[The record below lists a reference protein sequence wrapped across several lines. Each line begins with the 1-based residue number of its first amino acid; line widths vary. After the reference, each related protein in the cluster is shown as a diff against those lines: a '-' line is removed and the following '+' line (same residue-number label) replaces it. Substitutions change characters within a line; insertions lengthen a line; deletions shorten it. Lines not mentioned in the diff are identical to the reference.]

1 MSIAFTR
8 FKLRCTTYTVDFMR
22 RFCDRCNVV
31 LSALSSPF
39 AQIGQRIGQ
48 ESPWVVIIFA
58 SSIISIFPL
67 LFYPLLKPYLM
78 NDVRWQ
84 QEEERV
90 RLCLQKGIDPYPYMR
105 HKEYVFGNT
114 VPASQSEEEVP
125 LEVSWEHRAVV
136 EFQKAKE
143 KLRKEVG
150 GDVTDS
156 VAKLMALRA
165 ELRREFEKSRRGVSE
180 EPENLI
186 FKGQRD
192 VDGRQS

>member
-1 MSIAFTR
+1 
-8 FKLRCTTYTVDFMR
+8 
-22 RFCDRCNVV
+22 
-31 LSALSSPF
+31 
-39 AQIGQRIGQ
+39 
-48 ESPWVVIIFA
+48 
-58 SSIISIFPL
+58 
-67 LFYPLLKPYLM
+67 
-78 NDVRWQ
+78 
-84 QEEERV
+84 
-90 RLCLQKGIDPYPYMR
+90 MR

-143 KLRKEVG
+143 KLRNEVG

-192 VDGRQS
+192 ADSRQS